1 MFDAIKVVHVAAATV
16 SISLFV
22 LRGLWMLRD
31 SPALRR
37 RWVRIAPHLNDTI
50 LLAAGVTLAVMSRQS
65 PLEHPWLAAKIGA
78 LLVYIALGMLALK
91 PWLSRRGRIAAW
103 LAAIAVFGFIVSAA
117 ITRSPLPFR
126 LT

>member
-31 SPALRR
+31 SAALRR

-50 LLAAGVTLAVMSRQS
+50 LLAAGITLAVMSRQS
-65 PLEHPWLAAKIGA
+65 PIEHPWLAAKIGA